1 MTDSEKVARLE
12 KAVANQDQRLDGN
25 EKNAIRLEKDVRQ
38 HDRDIERIEMQ
49 SEKRFEHVLSR
60 LDAGFN
66 RVEIS
71 LKSDID
77 RVETGL
83 RSDIDRV
90 ETSLKSDID
99 RVETELKTD
108 RRWFNGLVVTSVI
121 GGIAILV
128 NAILWALKYF
138 DFSPK

>member
-12 KAVANQDQRLDGN
+12 KAVANHDQRLDGN

-38 HDRDIERIEMQ
+38 HDRDIERIETQ

-71 LKSDID
+71 L
-77 RVETGL
+77 

-90 ETSLKSDID
+90 ETSDID
-99 RVETELKTD
+99 
-108 RRWFNGLVVTSVI
+108 
-121 GGIAILV
+121 
-128 NAILWALKYF
+128 
-138 DFSPK
+138 

>member
-1 MTDSEKVARLE
+1 MTDSEKVLE
-12 KAVANQDQRLDGN
+12 KAVANHDQRLDDD

-38 HDRDIERIEMQ
+38 HDRDIERIETQ

-90 ETSLKSDID
+90 ET
-99 RVETELKTD
+99 ELKTD

-128 NAILWALKYF
+128 NAVLWALKYF